1 MKDLTQ
7 EKALI
12 FRIAHIGNVPWMLAN
27 GLHCKNSQILDPN
40 FIEIGNPDLISKRT
54 HRIVPIAPGGTL
66 ADYVPFYF
74 TPCTPMLL
82 NIKTGYNGLKQT
94 PMRDIAILVS
104 SLHRLTE
111 AGIPFVFSD
120 RHAYLQA
127 AMFSSNLGDLN
138 KIDWTIL
145 QARDFQ
151 RDPNDLE
158 KMERYQAETLIF
170 QHMPI
175 TALSGIVCYN
185 ATQETSLRE
194 RIENAGLDLK
204 IVARPAWYV

>member
-12 FRIAHIGNVPWMLAN
+12 FRIAHIGNVPWMFAN

-127 AMFSSNLGDLN
+127 AVFSSNLGDLN
-138 KIDWTIL
+138 KIDWKIL
-145 QARDFQ
+145 QARDFK